1 MEISARLNTKIH
13 SRNHIIFHLIESS
26 RNKIIHAVPHMINQ
40 PRSRCCCWLT
50 ESNPRNELDFWLCLC
65 FYIGKS
71 DCKWKKNHPEVHY
84 GIDLVGQAYP
94 VAEWLPLIGSFD
106 VYITWWCRRRQR
118 WSLCLSRPGTPLG
131 ESWLISNG
139 IAKWGGLLRGKSKR
153 RGLSHRLYS
162 AVQPW

>member
-1 MEISARLNTKIH
+1 MEISARFNTKIH

-40 PRSRCCCWLT
+40 PWSRCCCWLT

-71 DCKWKKNHPEVHY
+71 DCKWKKKPPWSTLWNRPCRAGLSRSRMIASNWKFWRVHY
-84 GIDLVGQAYP
+84 VMVSTTTTMI
-94 VAEWLPLIGSFD
+94 
-106 VYITWWCRRRQR
+106 
-118 WSLCLSRPGTPLG
+118 SLSLSPRTPLG

-153 RGLSHRLYS
+153 RGLSHRSCS